1 MVAGRSTR
9 SHCPLSLLC
18 LLSWPEITWSL
29 AACREIS
36 PCHSHVMQ
44 VAPRAHLPHVHKFSS
59 VRLLLSPSSISLYSL
74 CVCVCKLLL
83 YYDCAYAFAALSLLW
98 LCLGAQEQPTLL
110 VLLLLFLMLSLWRRC
125 ASWASLRMDLGAY
138 VTRPKQ

>member
-9 SHCPLSLLC
+9 CHCPLSLLC

-59 VRLLLSPSSISLYSL
+59 AADSPLPLPSPSTPSVCACANCCCTMTAPTPLLLCLCSGSAWVHRSSHCSL
-74 CVCVCKLLL
+74 CYSSCSPCCRYGAAVLPGRP
-83 YYDCAYAFAALSLLW
+83 FAW
-98 LCLGAQEQPTLL
+98 IWGH
-110 VLLLLFLMLSLWRRC
+110 M
-125 ASWASLRMDLGAY
+125 
-138 VTRPKQ
+138 